1 MHKAG
6 RYLSIK
12 IEMESLS
19 FRITNIDAPKIPR
32 KRIFFQKLETYI
44 KNDTQ
49 NILGGDV
56 NIVEDIPKDG
66 AGGNPT
72 TQHYWLE
79 YIKNIN
85 NNNMMDIS
93 LKQNPTKKEYNYINN
108 LADFKSSIDRF
119 I

>member
-1 MHKAG
+1 MD
-6 RYLSIK
+6 
-12 IEMESLS
+12 SLT
-19 FRITNIDAPKIPR
+19 FRITNNDAPKIPR
-32 KRIFFQKLETYI
+32 KRIFFQKLETYT
-44 KNDTQ
+44 KNDTH

-85 NNNMMDIS
+85 NNMMDIS

>member
-1 MHKAG
+1 MD
-6 RYLSIK
+6 
-12 IEMESLS
+12 SLT
-19 FRITNIDAPKIPR
+19 FRITNNDAPKIPR
-32 KRIFFQKLETYI
+32 KRIFFQKLETYT
-44 KNDTQ
+44 KNDTH

-79 YIKNIN
+79 YMKNIN
-85 NNNMMDIS
+85 NNNMIDIS

-119 I
+119 INL